1 MDGRDGSVSLSLCLS
16 INVCISMRL
25 CFWTS
30 SLKVYTHTH
39 THTHTHTLQTCAGR
53 LLIKQLCCVRARAF
67 AVRPGEL
74 SARVPRSMHPCIY
87 PHTQEC
93 DDILNF
99 DMTEIELLGRAIAH
113 TLERLATD
121 PALRQH
127 LQYPITPRGGQRR
140 GERRLQGMGL
150 LTSAG
155 LSLPFRGPLFVF

>member
-1 MDGRDGSVSLSLCLS
+1 MGEMDLSLCLS
-16 INVCISMRL
+16 VCLSMCVSACACASGRRPSR
-25 CFWTS
+25 C
-30 SLKVYTHTH
+30 THTH

-87 PHTQEC
+87 FIITQEC

>member
-1 MDGRDGSVSLSLCLS
+1 MSG
-16 INVCISMRL
+16 
-25 CFWTS
+25 
-30 SLKVYTHTH
+30 
-39 THTHTHTLQTCAGR
+39 A
-53 LLIKQLCCVRARAF
+53 
-67 AVRPGEL
+67 
-74 SARVPRSMHPCIY
+74 ARVVGGAGCDAAAVKNFLSFHP
-87 PHTQEC
+87 P
-93 DDILNF
+93 L
-99 DMTEIELLGRAIAH
+99 RAIAH

>member
-1 MDGRDGSVSLSLCLS
+1 
-16 INVCISMRL
+16 
-25 CFWTS
+25 
-30 SLKVYTHTH
+30 
-39 THTHTHTLQTCAGR
+39 
-53 LLIKQLCCVRARAF
+53 
-67 AVRPGEL
+67 
-74 SARVPRSMHPCIY
+74 MHAYLDPCIHASI
-87 PHTQEC
+87 PTKKKPQEC

-140 GERRLQGMGL
+140 AERRLQGMGL